1 MVTRRKKVLEAALQD
16 IFFFPVKV
24 KGAFML
30 MQDTPH
36 FSEVVVSSAKISDAA
51 ASSLM
56 NTQ

>member
-1 MVTRRKKVLEAALQD
+1 MVTRRMKVLEAALQD
-16 IFFFPVKV
+16 IYFFSSESQRHIHTD
-24 KGAFML
+24 ARH
-30 MQDTPH
+30 TT